1 MFMNFLSFLLWP
13 VYPNQAIKTIKTNW
27 PKIHFHNL
35 ASLAYSWPHQ
45 ITIKVTHRQVS
56 ACPKSFLITL
66 KTDTQLYLE
75 QTKLVCQRLALLGCF
90 PICNIFPIIEIRYS
104 EALIFWSM
112 CLNIASSLFQQP
124 GFCLIFILSKRRF
137 LVWSLTENPSFVS
150 FNGGL

>member
-13 VYPNQAIKTIKTNW
+13 VYPNQTIKTIKTNW

-45 ITIKVTHRQVS
+45 ITIKVTHHQVS

-66 KTDTQLYLE
+66 KTDAQLYLE

-90 PICNIFPIIEIRYS
+90 PICNIFPIIDQTKQVFFPSGIGPDI
-104 EALIFWSM
+104 LINVLKDCIFLIWAAWVL
-112 CLNIASSLFQQP
+112 LNFYL
-124 GFCLIFILSKRRF
+124 K
-137 LVWSLTENPSFVS
+137 
-150 FNGGL
+150 

>member
-66 KTDTQLYLE
+66 KTDTQLYLK

-90 PICNIFPIIEIRYS
+90 PICNIFPIIDQTKQVFFPSVIGPDI
-104 EALIFWSM
+104 LINVLKDCIFLIWAAWVL
-112 CLNIASSLFQQP
+112 LNFYL
-124 GFCLIFILSKRRF
+124 K
-137 LVWSLTENPSFVS
+137 
-150 FNGGL
+150 